1 MKSQRFG
8 KIKRAA
14 TNRTKPKLCST
25 FAFAPTARQKTTKH
39 NYFDNYEAE

>member
-8 KIKRAA
+8 KIKIAA

-25 FAFAPTARQKTTKH
+25 FDFAPTAPRQRQNFIKLDSKKT
-39 NYFDNYEAE
+39 E